1 VNYCASRGEEIEKI
15 ALEFALSNKDVDSTL
30 VGTASIE
37 EVENNIQCAEQFFKN
52 GPSHP
57 ELLAEIQ
64 AILKPI
70 QNRAWSSGLPENNDM
85 NEIVEECK

>member
-1 VNYCASRGEEIEKI
+1 MNYCASRGEEIERI
-15 ALEFALSNKDVDSTL
+15 ALEFALSNKAVDSTL

-37 EVENNIQCAEQFFKN
+37 EVENNIQWAEHFFKH

-57 ELLAEIQ
+57 DLLSEIQ

-70 QNRAWSSGLPENNDM
+70 QNRAWSSGLPENND
-85 NEIVEECK
+85 IEECK